1 MPYYPGG
8 PPPPQLTDSER
19 KSLDALNSLSSSG
32 SMRMGIAA
40 QRQFEQLR
48 AKEQQSQ
55 AYSTFERNRLA
66 NEQRLAAQEQT
77 KQAQKAAQQQI
88 DAANLMQQT
97 YTKQHEQVREDL
109 GPWRQA
115 GAEAMTDY
123 SKAVKA
129 GPGEYTQSPGYQAR
143 LEEGQKAIS
152 NRASMHG
159 NVLSGATMKAAARF
173 GQDYATQDYDNFLN
187 RYYKSLE
194 PKKDIAQIGQASA
207 AQVGAQGLQTANL
220 MGQSQQ
226 YSGEAAAGGTM
237 NAANIMA
244 AQKAAASDRDYA
256 YTAWRT
262 GREF

>member
-1 MPYYPGG
+1 MARGYYGG
-8 PPPPQLTDSER
+8 SAPTQLTDQER
-19 KSLDALNSLSSSG
+19 KSLENLRSFSNMGGLSLS
-32 SMRMGIAA
+32 A
-40 QRQFEQLR
+40 QQQLMQLE
-48 AKEQQSQ
+48 AKESASSQ
-55 AYSTFERNRLA
+55 YSESERNRIA
-66 NEQRLAAQEQT
+66 SESASAARTQAE
-77 KQAQKAAQQQI
+77 QAQKASQQQI

-97 YTKQHEQVREDL
+97 YAKQQEQVREDL

-123 SKAVKA
+123 SNAVKA

-159 NVLSGATMKAAARF
+159 NLLSGATMKAAARF

-194 PKKDIAQIGQASA
+194 PKRDIAQIGQASA

-244 AQKAAASDRDYA
+244 AQRAAASDRDYA
-256 YTAWRT
+256 YTAWKT